1 MLNGKQ
7 APMAKARTS
16 FSGSKKMG
24 AFLLETHKLTRST
37 SQLGL
42 AAEVLDP
49 TVLRCLK
56 WDGLRLWIKMA
67 KLCGLPIRHK
77 LFAREVT
84 NILTIYAQIAI
95 TKKQ

>member
-1 MLNGKQ
+1 
-7 APMAKARTS
+7 MAKARTS
-16 FSGSKKMG
+16 FSGSRETG
-24 AFLLETHKLTRST
+24 VFPSGTHKLTRNT

-67 KLCGLPIRHK
+67 KLCGLLIRPK
-77 LFAREVT
+77 LFASEVI
-84 NILTIYAQIAI
+84 NIQTIFAQIAI